1 MFAVNYTRF
10 YIISYGLD
18 TRLPTI
24 DARPQLRR
32 ALVRVSLP
40 ATETAHLQATAEAES
55 SAPAKPSHNRTVH
68 LVMSTLLTTFGV
80 PVIRIDRRPS
90 INPCPFED
98 TYFLELEDLGTPVE
112 ASASGPTPADGAWLK
127 RVRMGVERVIAAGGQ
142 ADIIGVW

>member
-18 TRLPTI
+18 TRLPVV
-24 DARPQLRR
+24 DVRPQLRR

-40 ATETAHLQATAEAES
+40 PMETSHLQATAEA
-55 SAPAKPSHNRTVH
+55 SAPAKPAHSRTVH
-68 LVMSTLLTTFGV
+68 LVMGTLLTTFGV

-98 TYFLELEDLGTPVE
+98 TYFLELEDAGTPVE
-112 ASASGPTPADGAWLK
+112 PSAIGPTPADGAWLK
-127 RVRMGVERVIAAGGQ
+127 RVRMGVDRVIAAGGQ